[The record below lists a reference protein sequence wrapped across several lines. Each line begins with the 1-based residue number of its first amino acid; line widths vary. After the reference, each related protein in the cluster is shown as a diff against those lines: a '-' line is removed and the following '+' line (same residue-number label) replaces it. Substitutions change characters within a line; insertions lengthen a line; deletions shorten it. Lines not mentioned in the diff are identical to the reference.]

1 MSTRPNPSPRSRG
14 APAEVTGAPVVVSP
28 PGFAPQNGPGPG
40 PTTTTAPDET
50 WPTDLDPEW
59 VDAGDADGS
68 PGAPPTG
75 DTGPSRGS
83 IDDASLAGAVF
94 GFVAQAIVLA
104 GVGVHAWRT
113 PGPENAVW
121 FMTEAD
127 AHGIGEPLSRIIAR
141 HVPLGDGKATD
152 ISDGI
157 EAAMA
162 ATAYVA
168 TGLSDEKPIRR
179 AAKADAGAAA

>member
-1 MSTRPNPSPRSRG
+1 MSTRPNQSPRSRG
-14 APAEVTGAPVVVSP
+14 APAEVTGPAVVVSP

-40 PTTTTAPDET
+40 PTTMTDE
-50 WPTDLDPEW
+50 WPTESLDPEW
-59 VDAGDADGS
+59 VDAGDGDGS
-68 PGAPPTG
+68 GVPPPTG
-75 DTGPSRGS
+75 DAGPSRGS
-83 IDDASLAGAVF
+83 TDDPSLAGAVF
-94 GFVAQAIVLA
+94 GIVAQAIVLA

-113 PGPENAVW
+113 PGPDNAAW
-121 FMTEAD
+121 MMTEAD

-168 TGLSDEKPIRR
+168 TGLSDEKPIRN